1 MFKWSNVLPVGIM
14 CTLALF
20 AKADAPQHTVPFVQN
35 KGQWPKQ
42 ILYKSALSSGAI
54 YLEKNGWVYSFYD
67 DAPLK
72 DYIQKWH
79 SKDFNRNYEGHQ
91 FSIKGHSFRVNFTG
105 GTNNA
110 EVVSEQK
117 QHYYYNF
124 FQGNQKEQWASEA
137 GAYSS
142 VLYKNVYEH
151 TDVRIQ
157 KLNMGVKYDILLH
170 PRAQINLVKLCF
182 TGADSLWLSEG
193 KLYIKTSVNTV
204 VEQRPYAYQRI
215 KNAEVQVPCHFVLD
229 KNELSFS
236 IDGDYNKNETL
247 VIDPL
252 LIFSTYSGSTADNF
266 GHTATYDS
274 KGHLYAGGITTG
286 AMTGGYPTDT
296 GSFQQTFGGGNGP
309 FPCDIT
315 ISKYSKSGD
324 SLLFATYLGG
334 QGNDYPHSLVCDNN
348 DNLLVMGTSYSRNF
362 PTTLTAYDT
371 SYNSS
376 SDIIVSKFSI
386 NGKQLL
392 GSTFVGG
399 GGVDGLNNSTTL
411 QFNYAD
417 DYRGDIIFDQYNNY
431 YIVGCTTSPNF
442 PVTNRA
448 PQKTSG
454 GGQDGVAFKL
464 NADLTQLMWSTYC
477 GGSGDDALYSVR
489 LNRNEE
495 LFMGGGSN
503 STNFPT
509 TAGVLQ
515 PNFQGGRSDG
525 IILHMNNTGD
535 TIFNSSYVGTSGYD
549 QVYFIDLDQRD
560 RVYITGQTD
569 GTIPVFPLAFTTC
582 PIADNF
588 CFA

>member
-91 FSIKGHSFRVNFTG
+91 FSMKGHSFRVNFTG
-105 GTNNA
+105 GTNDA

-315 ISKYSKSGD
+315 ISKYSTSGD

-386 NGKQLL
+386 DGKQLL

-399 GGVDGLNNSTTL
+399 GGVDGLNN
-411 QFNYAD
+411 
-417 DYRGDIIFDQYNNY
+417 
-431 YIVGCTTSPNF
+431 
-442 PVTNRA
+442 
-448 PQKTSG
+448 
-454 GGQDGVAFKL
+454 
-464 NADLTQLMWSTYC
+464 
-477 GGSGDDALYSVR
+477 
-489 LNRNEE
+489 
-495 LFMGGGSN
+495 
-503 STNFPT
+503 
-509 TAGVLQ
+509 
-515 PNFQGGRSDG
+515 
-525 IILHMNNTGD
+525 
-535 TIFNSSYVGTSGYD
+535 
-549 QVYFIDLDQRD
+549 
-560 RVYITGQTD
+560 
-569 GTIPVFPLAFTTC
+569 
-582 PIADNF
+582 
-588 CFA
+588 